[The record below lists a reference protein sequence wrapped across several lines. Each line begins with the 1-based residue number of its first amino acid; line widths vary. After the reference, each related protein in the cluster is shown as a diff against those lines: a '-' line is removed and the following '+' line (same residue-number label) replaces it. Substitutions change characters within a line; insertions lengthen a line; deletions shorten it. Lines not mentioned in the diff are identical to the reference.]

1 MKNNSNVTVREP
13 LFHVSKRKE
22 IALVWKIV
30 IYASAIIGALL
41 VASIICTIV
50 SEDGNPLWFFV
61 SLFNGNI
68 GTERRIWQ
76 FFKEFALLL
85 LVTQAVVPAF
95 KMKFW
100 NLGAN
105 GQILIGCLACT
116 AVMFTLGGSVPN
128 ALLYAL
134 MFIASVL
141 AGVVW
146 AVIPAVFRAFFK
158 TNETLFTL
166 MLNYIASGL
175 VVVMISVWV
184 STGSGVLEP
193 MEQYSFPDV
202 FGSEYIFTILI
213 AALVTVFMFFY
224 MKKSK
229 HGFELSI
236 VGESENTARYVGLNI
251 RWVIIRTLI
260 VSGAICGIVGFLL
273 SGDINNTVNNEMAN
287 NMGFTAIMTAWLGK
301 FDPII
306 MIGTC
311 ALITFV
317 TNGMNEVRSSFGFYN
332 NSVVNFVLGFIY
344 FFIIGCEF
352 FIRYKINLRK
362 KKSAEFTVLND
373 KSIELEEKN
382 KAQISK
388 EEDK

>member
-41 VASIICTIV
+41 VASIICTLV

-76 FFKEFALLL
+76 FFKDFALLL

-134 MFIASVL
+134 MFISSVL

-373 KSIELEEKN
+373 NSIELEEKN